1 MDNNDNILLSII
13 KVAANSHSTQAVR
26 HKFLHRSLWIA
37 SSLMSVL
44 IAVTTAF
51 DFSLLSIPSKNIAT
65 LFAIILPMVTSYIVL
80 RSPEKLWIHEINI
93 RNQLCDL
100 YTELNLLIKR
110 NAGFD
115 PADFEQRYLT
125 IMATANKKWI
135 EIKEG

>member
-1 MDNNDNILLSII
+1 MSDDNPLLSTIEE
-13 KVAANSHSTQAVR
+13 AAEKHSTQASR
-26 HKFLHRSLWIA
+26 HKMLHRSLWGA
-37 SSLMSVL
+37 SSIISVL
-44 IAVTTAF
+44 VAIATSF
-51 DFSLLSIPSKNIAT
+51 DFSLLNIPSKNIAT
-65 LFAIILPMVTSYIVL
+65 LFAIILPMVTSYMVL

-93 RNQLCDL
+93 RNQLFDL
-100 YTELNLLIKR
+100 HTELNLLIKR

>member
-1 MDNNDNILLSII
+1 MSNDHTLLQTIKKKADN
-13 KVAANSHSTQAVR
+13 HSTQAAR

-51 DFSLLSIPSKNIAT
+51 DFSLFNIASKNIAT
-65 LFAIILPMVTSYIVL
+65 LFAIVLPMVTSYMVL

-93 RNQLCDL
+93 RNQLFDL

-110 NAGFD
+110 NAEFD
-115 PADFEQRYLT
+115 PADFEQRYFA